1 MKTTSMKIKANYVL
15 VAVTILIGFSVSC
28 QDPLKYAGKIGPYS
42 IEVDITANNWEEAS
56 FEGKYRYAGK
66 KAYLTLKGEIND
78 DCYYIEESYNG
89 KQTGEFYLMQEEGK
103 LTGYWV
109 SGTKS
114 HPVELDYVKGDTR
127 LLIAKSLIEYSSTVS
142 DDITGSYGNELYFIN
157 DMWYEEGKPDVE
169 IGFNGGHAV
178 FEQLSDDS
186 LRFSFELICGPTY
199 HFAFGDGVAVKQDSI
214 YVWENEDGCHIE
226 FTPGEKSVY
235 VEANNSMECGFGARA
250 YVSHKFFKI
259 SDSHSF
265 EETSLKEL
273 KAAKNE

>member
-1 MKTTSMKIKANYVL
+1 MKINAGCIIIAVAFLVSFSGNSQDVL
-15 VAVTILIGFSVSC
+15 
-28 QDPLKYAGKIGPYS
+28 QYAGKIGPYS
-42 IEVDITANNWEEAS
+42 IEVEIINNDKEQAT
-56 FEGKYRYAGK
+56 FEGKYKYSGK
-66 KAYLTLKGEIND
+66 KSYLTLKGEIHD

-114 HPVELDYVKGDTR
+114 HLVELDYVNGDTR
-127 LLIAKSLIEYSSTVS
+127 LLIAKSLIEYSSSVS
-142 DDITGSYGNELYFIN
+142 DKISGSYGNELYFLN

-199 HFAFGDGVAVKQDSI
+199 HFAFGDGIAVKQDSV

-226 FTPGEKSVY
+226 FAPGEKSIY

-259 SDSHSF
+259 SDAHSF

-273 KAAKNE
+273 KATKNE